1 MTFYS
6 EMSLD
11 PTKITE
17 VWIWFFKNKFDQS
30 DQSEQV
36 LQVLFVYF
44 FRHKQSEIG
53 LEKDSTPTQISFQW

>member
-11 PTKITE
+11 PTKNYGSLNLI
-17 VWIWFFKNKFDQS
+17 NKFDQS

-53 LEKDSTPTQISFQW
+53 LEKDSTPTQMSYQW